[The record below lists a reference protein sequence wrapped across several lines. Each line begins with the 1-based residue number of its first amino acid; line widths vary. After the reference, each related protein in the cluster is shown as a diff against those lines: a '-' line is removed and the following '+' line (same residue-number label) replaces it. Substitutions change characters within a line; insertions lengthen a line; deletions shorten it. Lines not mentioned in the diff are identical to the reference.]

1 MNLSEN
7 VINVVSW
14 VTKINPKRIC
24 MSTALKDDLQLDDID
39 TMSITLEIEKWFNIE
54 LTKEDAAQI
63 ETVKDLQDLV
73 YKYKYSRQHQAA

>member
-14 VTKINPKRIC
+14 VTKINPRRIC
-24 MSTALKDDLQLDDID
+24 MSTSLRDDLHLDEID

-54 LTKEDAAQI
+54 LTREDVAQI
-63 ETVKDLQDLV
+63 ETVKDYQDLV
-73 YKYKYSRQHQAA
+73 YKYRKRRAA